1 MTKESHRNIGN
12 VDVLIQFP
20 VSLDK
25 KGKPLGTPLVVTI
38 PPGAIFTHVTNTIGG
53 QQLTAL
59 CDLFPSL
66 VDIPPF
72 REDGDT

>member
-1 MTKESHRNIGN
+1 MTKESHLNIGS

-38 PPGAIFTHVTNTIGG
+38 PPGAIFTHVTNTTGG

-59 CDLFPSL
+59 CSSFSSL
-66 VDIPPF
+66 VNVPPF